1 MNNQNE
7 NTQIVLGCSDCG
19 RRAAA
24 STIPVSR
31 VIQKLEECFAVNDME
46 AAGRLLEYWE
56 QEAVAL
62 GDLSGELS
70 VVNELLGYYRK
81 VGDSQK
87 GLRSVSRSLELLA
100 LLHQE
105 NEVSGATV
113 ILNAATTMKAFGKAE
128 QALPLYEKTQKIY
141 TEKLPADDNRFGG
154 FYNNKA
160 LALVD
165 VKRYQEAEDCY
176 HCALTVVGETQPDS
190 AVTYV
195 NMAHLYEVW
204 LDDSEQKI
212 AECLQKAEDILNHP
226 YMEQN
231 AYYAFVCSKCAPS
244 FDYFGFFVTAQE
256 LQERAKRIYEGT
268 PTF

>member
-1 MNNQNE
+1 MNNHNE
-7 NTQIVLGCSDCG
+7 KIQIELGCSDCG
-19 RRAAA
+19 RRTAA

-31 VIQKLEECFAVNDME
+31 VIQKLDECFAVNDMQS
-46 AAGRLLEYWE
+46 AGRLLEYWE

-81 VGDSQK
+81 IGDSQK
-87 GLRSVSRSLELLA
+87 GLRAVSRSLELLD

-113 ILNAATTMKAFGKAE
+113 ILNAATTMKAFGQAQ
-128 QALPLYEKTQKIY
+128 QALPLYEKAEKIY
-141 TEKLPADDNRFGG
+141 TEKLDAKDTRFGG

-165 VKRYQEAEDCY
+165 MKRYKEAEDCY
-176 HCALTVVGETQPDS
+176 HHALTVVDETQPDS

-204 LDDSEQKI
+204 LEDSEQKI
-212 AECLQKAEDILNHP
+212 ADCLQKAEDILESP
-226 YMEQN
+226 RMEQN

-244 FDYFGFFVTAQE
+244 FDYFGFFVTAQT
-256 LQERAKRIYEGT
+256 LSERAKRIYEGH
-268 PTF
+268 

>member
-1 MNNQNE
+1 MNNLFEKTTIQ
-7 NTQIVLGCSDCG
+7 LGCADCG

-31 VIQKLEECFAVNDME
+31 VIEKLEECFAINDMD

-81 VGDSQK
+81 VGDSEK
-87 GLRSVSRSLELLA
+87 GLRAVSRSLELLSI
-100 LLHQE
+100 LQQE

-113 ILNAATTMKAFGKAE
+113 ILNAATTMKAFGQAE

-165 VKRYQEAEDCY
+165 VKRYKEAEACY
-176 HCALTVVGETQPDS
+176 HRALAVVDEGQPDR

>member
-1 MNNQNE
+1 MSTQNDKIQL
-7 NTQIVLGCSDCG
+7 TLGCSDCG

-31 VIQKLEECFAVNDME
+31 VIEKLDECFAVNDMD

-56 QEAVAL
+56 REAVAL
-62 GDLSGELS
+62 RDFSGELS

-81 VGDSQK
+81 VGDSTK
-87 GLRSVSRSLELLA
+87 GLRSVSRSLELLSI
-100 LLHQE
+100 LQQE

-113 ILNAATTMKAFGKAE
+113 ILNAATTMKAFGQAE
-128 QALPLYEKTQKIY
+128 QALPLYEKAEKIY
-141 TEKLPADDNRFGG
+141 TEKLPAGDNRFGG

-160 LALVD
+160 LAMVD
-165 VKRYQEAEDCY
+165 VKRYKEAEEYY
-176 HCALTVVGETQPDS
+176 HRALTVVGEAQPDS

-204 LDDSEQKI
+204 QKDSEKRI
-212 AECLQKAEDILNHP
+212 AHCLQKAEDILKSP
-226 YMEQN
+226 CMEQN

-256 LQERAKRIYEGT
+256 LSERAKRIYEGT
-268 PTF
+268 

>member
-1 MNNQNE
+1 MNNHDDNV
-7 NTQIVLGCSDCG
+7 QITLGCSDCG
-19 RRAAA
+19 RLAAA

-31 VIQKLEECFAVNDME
+31 VIEKLDECFAVNDMD
-46 AAGRLLEYWE
+46 AAGKLLEYWE

-87 GLRSVSRSLELLA
+87 GLRAVARSLELLE
-100 LLHQE
+100 LLHQK
-105 NEVSGATV
+105 NQVSGATV
-113 ILNAATTMKAFGKAE
+113 ILNAATTMKAFG
-128 QALPLYEKTQKIY
+128 QAQQAVPLYEKAEKIY
-141 TEKLPADDNRFGG
+141 TEKLSSGDNRFGG

-165 VKRYQEAEDCY
+165 VGRYKEAEDCY
-176 HCALTVVGETQPDS
+176 CQALAVVDELQPDS

-212 AECLQKAEDILNHP
+212 AECLQKAEEILQSP
-226 YMEQN
+226 RMEQN

-244 FDYFGFFVTAQE
+244 FDYFGFFVTAKI
-256 LQERAKRIYEGT
+256 LTERAKRIYEGH
-268 PTF
+268 

>member
-1 MNNQNE
+1 MSAQNE
-7 NTQIVLGCSDCG
+7 KIQITLGCSDCG
-19 RRAAA
+19 RRAVA

-31 VIQKLEECFAVNDME
+31 VIEKLDDCFAVNDMDT
-46 AAGRLLEYWE
+46 AGKLLEYWE
-56 QEAVAL
+56 REAVAL

-87 GLRSVSRSLELLA
+87 GLHAVSRSLELLT

-128 QALPLYEKTQKIY
+128 EALPLYDKAEKIY
-141 TEKLPADDNRFGG
+141 TEKLPADDDRFGG

-165 VKRYQEAEDCY
+165 VKCYKEAEDCY
-176 HCALTVVGETQPDS
+176 HRALTVVDESQPDS

-195 NMAHLYEVW
+195 NMAHLYEQW
-204 LDDSEQKI
+204 LEDSEQAV
-212 AECLQKAEDILNHP
+212 AECLQKAETILNHP
-226 YMEQN
+226 QIEKS

-244 FDYFGFFVTAQE
+244 FDYFGFFITAQE
-256 LQERAKRIYEGT
+256 LQRRAKRIYEGT